1 MRSEAFWA
9 ARSWPFL
16 LALAS
21 CGSAQTSAPSGARPT
36 AAADAARAR
45 APAPLPRGA
54 RVVPAPVLW
63 RLSNDLNVALVPG
76 STEVAE
82 LLFVV
87 RRQSDAATRGGVPLG
102 GWQLLEVEQLGGAC
116 RRASRPDHAWLSCS
130 VLRSDVPRAIELL
143 DAALRDGLLEPGPLG
158 GELADSA
165 LLLAGR
171 DLATPEIRATVERT
185 FGTWTAD
192 RGPSPAASPPAAA
205 EAGPALVLRHLP
217 SASHVH
223 IELRIAQ
230 PARGAVGQEARE
242 VLALL
247 LATSFNSRLAAALR
261 EAEASTYAM
270 QASLMAGRSRAAL
283 RLAVDVRPPEAVS
296 VLRVL
301 LSTLRASGQGPAHN
315 QPTAEEVGRARS
327 TLRQSLRAACEQSS
341 RSAFWLAEAFAAGL
355 PLDVLP
361 GYAERVERVDAAAVI
376 EEAQRLSTAPFQ
388 IEVAGDRSTLVTL
401 RAALSALVDEETR
414 LRAAPLLPSVG
425 AQGSST
431 ARTTLFPVSATKSR
445 PFAHS
450 MP

>member
-1 MRSEAFWA
+1 MRRDFIWP
-9 ARSWPFL
+9 ARSWPLL
-16 LALAS
+16 LAVAS
-21 CGSAQTSAPSGARPT
+21 CGSAQTSTPSGARGP
-36 AAADAARAR
+36 AAVPDAARAR
-45 APAPLPRGA
+45 APDPLPREA
-54 RVVPAPVLW
+54 RIMPAPVLW
-63 RLSNDLNVALVPG
+63 QLSNDLNVALVPG

-87 RRQSDAATRGGVPLG
+87 RRQSGAVTTDRVPLA

-116 RRASRPDHAWLSCS
+116 RRASRPEHAWLSCS
-130 VLRSDVPRAIELL
+130 VLRADVPRAIELFE
-143 DAALRDGLLEPGPLG
+143 AALRDGLLDPDAPGG
-158 GELADSA
+158 DIADSA
-165 LLLAGR
+165 LLMAGR

-185 FGTWTAD
+185 FGKWAGD
-192 RGPSPAASPPAAA
+192 SERSRAAPPPAAP

-242 VLALL
+242 VLVLL

-270 QASLMAGRSRAAL
+270 RASLMAGRSRAAL
-283 RLAVDVRPPEAVS
+283 RLAVDVRAPEAVS

-301 LSTLRASGQGPAHN
+301 LSTLRASGHGPARH
-315 QPTAEEVGRARS
+315 QPTAEEVWRARS

-361 GYAERVERVDAAAVI
+361 GYAERIDRVDAASVL

-388 IEVAGDRSTLVTL
+388 IEVAGDRSTLVPL
-401 RAALSALVDEETR
+401 RPALSALVDEETR
-414 LRAAPLLPSVG
+414 LRAAPLSG
-425 AQGSST
+425 AE
-431 ARTTLFPVSATKSR
+431 ARDSGAAQMSR
-445 PFAHS
+445 
-450 MP
+450 